1 MVLDPSGGRLSGMYR
16 AGGLALGSGAHHLWE
31 CDADSLLESLELYPL
46 AVLGRTDNR
55 ESIVEEIIRRARSR
69 NDPTVAARIAKNT
82 ATLANVY
89 LPRHTLEHLLRR
101 TDMPIDLRE
110 LPMVREAMEEGREEG
125 RELGLEEGRQEG
137 RDEGLHEALVAVAR
151 EKFGELPAE
160 TIDRLLDPSREFAA
174 ATRHVVRSISIDELN
189 RALA

>member
-1 MVLDPSGGRLSGMYR
+1 
-16 AGGLALGSGAHHLWE
+16 
-31 CDADSLLESLELYPL
+31 
-46 AVLGRTDNR
+46 
-55 ESIVEEIIRRARSR
+55 
-69 NDPTVAARIAKNT
+69 
-82 ATLANVY
+82 
-89 LPRHTLEHLLRR
+89 
-101 TDMPIDLRE
+101 MPIDLRE